1 MGFFAN
7 LFKPKSQPEED
18 VDRSVLMM
26 ERLKARRGQETGKWL
41 ALMESGSRV
50 PPPSGPPPTIEDVDK
65 REILDEAP
73 YVPPL
78 EAQIA
83 CFSEPE
89 AAAPD
94 AARVN
99 QTVAGVEKLFAEFQ
113 RQADEYNSS
122 AVTSQLTLIVHPPE
136 FTFEVEEPNYEDS
149 HDPVQKIGVF
159 KGHVVA
165 QHWALF
171 VQGYEDKV
179 DIYIISA
186 DEILN
191 FTLNEI
197 RKAGV
202 IPFMTV
208 ESTMVDG
215 KRLWNVGGTRIC
227 LDTLPLLAKELL
239 GDLIRIATGTM
250 SEEELFA
257 DYQTELKL
265 GETVAHGYKPSQGHS

>member
-1 MGFFAN
+1 MNFFAN

-26 ERLKARRGQETGKWL
+26 EKLKARRGQETGKWL
-41 ALMESGSRV
+41 ALMESGSRI
-50 PPPSGPPPTIEDVDK
+50 PPPEGPPPTIEDVDQ

-83 CFSEPE
+83 SFSDVEG
-89 AAAPD
+89 AVPD
-94 AARVN
+94 GTRIN
-99 QTVAGVEKLFAEFQ
+99 QTVAGVKKLFAEFQ
-113 RQADEYNSS
+113 HQADEYNTS
-122 AVTSQLTLIVHPPE
+122 AAATQLTLMVHPPE

-149 HDPVQKIGVF
+149 RDPVQKIGVF
-159 KGHVVA
+159 KGHIVA

-171 VQGYEDKV
+171 VQGYEDNV
-179 DIYIISA
+179 DIYMISA

-202 IPFMTV
+202 TPFMTI

-215 KRLWNVGGTRIC
+215 KRLWNVSGTRIC

-257 DYQTELKL
+257 DYQTGLQL
-265 GETVAHGYKPSQGHS
+265 GETVAQGYKCEKG

>member
-7 LFKPKSQPEED
+7 LFKPKAQPEED
-18 VDRSVLMM
+18 VDRSVKMM
-26 ERLKARRGQETGKWL
+26 EKLKARRGQETGKWL

-50 PPPSGPPPTIEDVDK
+50 PPPSGPEPTIEDVDQ

-83 CFSEPE
+83 SFSDIEG
-89 AAAPD
+89 AVPD
-94 AARVN
+94 TEKN

-113 RQADEYNSS
+113 HQADEYNTS
-122 AVTSQLTLIVHPPE
+122 AAATQIFLMVHPPE
-136 FTFEVEEPNYEDS
+136 FTFEEPTYEHS
-149 HDPVQKIGVF
+149 RNPVQKVSVF
-159 KGHVVA
+159 KGHIVA

-171 VQGYEDKV
+171 VQGYEDKI
-179 DIYIISA
+179 DIYVISA

-202 IPFMTV
+202 TPFITI

-215 KRLWNVGGTRIC
+215 KRLWNVAGTRIC

-257 DYQTELKL
+257 DYQTDLKL
-265 GETVAHGYKPSQGHS
+265 GETVAQGYKCDER

>member
-7 LFKPKSQPEED
+7 LFKPKSQPAED
-18 VDRSVLMM
+18 VDRSVVMM
-26 ERLKARRGQETGKWL
+26 EKLKARRGEETGKWL
-41 ALMESGSRV
+41 ALMESGSRI
-50 PPPSGPPPTIEDVDK
+50 PPPSGPPPTIEDVDQ

-83 CFSEPE
+83 SFYDAE
-89 AAAPD
+89 AAVPE

-113 RQADEYNSS
+113 RQADEYNTN
-122 AVTSQLTLIVHPPE
+122 AAETQLLLMVHPPK
-136 FTFEVEEPNYEDS
+136 FTFEIEEPTYEDS
-149 HDPVQKIGVF
+149 REPVEKIGVF

-171 VQGYEDKV
+171 VQGYEEKV
-179 DIYIISA
+179 DVYMIAA

-197 RKAGV
+197 RKSGV
-202 IPFMTV
+202 APFMTI
-208 ESTMVDG
+208 ESTVVDG
-215 KRLWNVGGTRIC
+215 KRLWNVSGTRIC
-227 LDTLPLLAKELL
+227 IDTLPLLAKELL

-257 DYQTELKL
+257 DYQTDLKL
-265 GETVAHGYKPSQGHS
+265 GETVAHGYKS